1 MKKDFLKKCALAIF
15 FFGMIFGAAAQNGKT
30 YDSNAPLFSTSHV
43 NWIEKK
49 FTSMISFDMEKANIP
64 MPSGKNSAITIINSR
79 LPNLI
84 KDPLL
89 TLYVD
94 SNHSLGDY
102 ILEHRVSLDDII
114 KIVVSGE
121 KSLGYFDNE
130 SFLFKTKK
138 NLNLNDIS
146 SLFVRHN

>member
-1 MKKDFLKKCALAIF
+1 M
-15 FFGMIFGAAAQNGKT
+15 G
-30 YDSNAPLFSTSHV
+30 
-43 NWIEKK
+43 KK

-102 ILEHRVSLDDII
+102 ILEHRVSLDDIM
-114 KIVVSGE
+114 KIVV
-121 KSLGYFDNE
+121 
-130 SFLFKTKK
+130 
-138 NLNLNDIS
+138 
-146 SLFVRHN
+146 